1 MDIRDT
7 KRVLGNGLRRV
18 RVITKQSRKRKVGR
32 EGKRKGDGGEELAIS
47 VSASSIDGA
56 INRCVISIKI

>member
-7 KRVLGNGLRRV
+7 KRVLGNGLRRI
-18 RVITKQSRKRKVGR
+18 RVITKQCR
-32 EGKRKGDGGEELAIS
+32 EGEIGGEGQRERGGERERAIS

>member
-18 RVITKQSRKRKVGR
+18 RVITKQSRKREVER
-32 EGKRKGDGGEELAIS
+32 EGKRKGDGGEEPAIS

>member
-18 RVITKQSRKRKVGR
+18 RVITKRSRKREVVR